1 MTAIFASNDLLA
13 IGALRAAAE
22 LGIAVPAA
30 LSVIGF
36 DGFDGI
42 DLGGYSYPALTTV
55 GHPIRA
61 MGEIAAGVLID
72 RIAAGPTACREVVLA
87 LQLLMRESTGAVP
100 VR

>member
-30 LSVIGF
+30 LSVI
-36 DGFDGI
+36 GFDGI